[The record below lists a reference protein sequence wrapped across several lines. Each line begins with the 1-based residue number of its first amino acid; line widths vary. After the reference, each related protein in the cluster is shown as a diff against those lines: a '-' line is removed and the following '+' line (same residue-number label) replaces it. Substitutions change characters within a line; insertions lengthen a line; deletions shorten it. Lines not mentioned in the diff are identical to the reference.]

1 MTEEQGQSPLTR
13 MNCEAGEGVLHCR
26 FTGRWTIEAEDS
38 VPNLSGSPGLFGSAK
53 DAEIFLDNIKVT
65 AN

>member
-1 MTEEQGQSPLTR
+1 MKLKAFVVDGRGILQGKVWPRGDEEPDS
-13 MNCEAGEGVLHCR
+13 
-26 FTGRWTIEAEDS
+26 WTIEAEDS